1 MPLTIRWFFPFFY
14 GLFFG
19 VGAMAL
25 HEIAHL
31 LVALAVGVK
40 IKSIGFG
47 WKGLYTVRE
56 AGTPS
61 KNLAVSLAGP
71 LMNFALLI
79 LWHYSP
85 MFGLANL
92 CFGFF
97 NLIPLTGSDGDRA
110 ITCWEALRQEGASNQ
125 ARTHAVVYRYPK
137 ESIKGVRLTPGSSQ
151 AGD

>member
-1 MPLTIRWFFPFFY
+1 MPLTVRWFFPFFY
-14 GLFFG
+14 GLMFG
-19 VGAMAL
+19 VGAMTL

-31 LVALAVGVK
+31 LAALAVGVK
-40 IKSIGFG
+40 IKSVGFR

-61 KNLAVSLAGP
+61 KNLVVSLAGP
-71 LMNFALLI
+71 LVNFAFLV

-92 CFGFF
+92 CLGFF

-110 ITCWEALRQEGASNQ
+110 LTCWEDLKRERASDPN
-125 ARTHAVVYRYPK
+125 RTPAVVYRYPREAVK
-137 ESIKGVRLTPGSSQ
+137 AVRLTPGSSQ